1 MTIPHLKSIE
11 LTNILCVRCSFW
23 RSLPFQ
29 ACFAITVI
37 DILVIRRRQG
47 WTLQFPPLS
56 TRSWFAPL
64 RSSPSVFFSAIV
76 YDLRSLDP
84 GTCLNTKLHAHF
96 AENER
101 FLPAISKFANLW
113 PWSWWPNWT
122 RTPKTWVRGKFSLY
136 HEWYGWLMYHSW

>member
-1 MTIPHLKSIE
+1 MTIPHVKSVE

-64 RSSPSVFFSAIV
+64 KSSPSVFFSAIV

-101 FLPAISKFANLW
+101 FLPAILS
-113 PWSWWPNWT
+113 
-122 RTPKTWVRGKFSLY
+122 SLISGHDLEDQTGQGRRRLGY
-136 HEWYGWLMYHSW
+136 EVNFLSTTSGTVD

>member
-1 MTIPHLKSIE
+1 MTIPHVKSIE

-47 WTLQFPPLS
+47 WALQFPPLS

-64 RSSPSVFFSAIV
+64 KSSPSVFFSAIV

-101 FLPAISKFANLW
+101 FLPAILS
-113 PWSWWPNWT
+113 
-122 RTPKTWVRGKFSLY
+122 SLISGHDLDDQTGQGRRRLGY
-136 HEWYGWLMYHSW
+136 EVNFLSTTSGTVD

>member
-1 MTIPHLKSIE
+1 MTIPHVKSIE

-37 DILVIRRRQG
+37 VILVIRRRQG

-64 RSSPSVFFSAIV
+64 KSSPSVFFSAIV
-76 YDLRSLDP
+76 YDIRSLDP
-84 GTCLNTKLHAHF
+84 GTCLNTKLHAYF

-101 FLPAISKFANLW
+101 FLPAIPSSLI
-113 PWSWWPNWT
+113 SGHDLDDQT
-122 RTPKTWVRGKFSLY
+122 RQGRRRLGYEVNFLSTTSGTVD
-136 HEWYGWLMYHSW
+136 

>member
-1 MTIPHLKSIE
+1 MNILHVKSIE
-11 LTNILCVRCSFW
+11 LTTILCVRCSFW

-29 ACFAITVI
+29 ACFAIMHCYCYFCYSWW
-37 DILVIRRRQG
+37 RQG
-47 WTLQFPPLS
+47 WKLRFRPLS

-64 RSSPSVFFSAIV
+64 KSSPSVFFSAIV

-101 FLPAISKFANLW
+101 FLPAIL
-113 PWSWWPNWT
+113 
-122 RTPKTWVRGKFSLY
+122 GSLISGY
-136 HEWYGWLMYHSW
+136 DLDDQTGQGRRRLGYEVNFLSTTSGTVD

>member
-1 MTIPHLKSIE
+1 MTIPHVKSIE

-64 RSSPSVFFSAIV
+64 KSSPSVFFSAIV

-101 FLPAISKFANLW
+101 FLPAIL
-113 PWSWWPNWT
+113 
-122 RTPKTWVRGKFSLY
+122 GSLISGY
-136 HEWYGWLMYHSW
+136 DLDDQTGQGRRRLGYEVNFLSTTSGTVD

>member
-1 MTIPHLKSIE
+1 MNILHVKSIE

-64 RSSPSVFFSAIV
+64 KSSPSVFFSAIV
-76 YDLRSLDP
+76 YDLRSLDS

-96 AENER
+96 AENAR
-101 FLPAISKFANLW
+101 FLPAFLSSLISGYDLDDQ
-113 PWSWWPNWT
+113 T
-122 RTPKTWVRGKFSLY
+122 RQGRRRLGYEVNFLSTTSGTVD
-136 HEWYGWLMYHSW
+136 

>member
-1 MTIPHLKSIE
+1 MNILHAKSIE
-11 LTNILCVRCSFW
+11 LTPILCVGCSFW

-37 DILVIRRRQG
+37 VILVIRRRQG

-56 TRSWFAPL
+56 TRSWFASL
-64 RSSPSVFFSAIV
+64 KSSPSVFFSAIV

-101 FLPAISKFANLW
+101 FLPVILSSLISGHDLDDQTGQGRRRLGYEVNFL
-113 PWSWWPNWT
+113 ST
-122 RTPKTWVRGKFSLY
+122 TSGTVD
-136 HEWYGWLMYHSW
+136 

>member
-1 MTIPHLKSIE
+1 MNILHVKSIE
-11 LTNILCVRCSFW
+11 LTTILCVRCSFW

-64 RSSPSVFFSAIV
+64 KSSPSVFFSAIV

-101 FLPAISKFANLW
+101 FLPAIPS
-113 PWSWWPNWT
+113 
-122 RTPKTWVRGKFSLY
+122 SLTSGHDLEDQTGHGRRILGY
-136 HEWYGWLMYHSW
+136 EVNSLSTTSGTVD

>member
-1 MTIPHLKSIE
+1 MNILHVKSIE

-64 RSSPSVFFSAIV
+64 KSSPSVFFSPIV

-101 FLPAISKFANLW
+101 YLPAILS
-113 PWSWWPNWT
+113 
-122 RTPKTWVRGKFSLY
+122 SLISGHDLDDQTGQGRRRLGY
-136 HEWYGWLMYHSW
+136 EVNFLSTTSGTVD

>member
-1 MTIPHLKSIE
+1 MTIPHVKSIE

-64 RSSPSVFFSAIV
+64 KSSPSVFFSAIV

-101 FLPAISKFANLW
+101 FLPAILS
-113 PWSWWPNWT
+113 
-122 RTPKTWVRGKFSLY
+122 SLISG
-136 HEWYGWLMYHSW
+136 HDLDDQTGQGRRRLGFEVNFLSTTSGTVD

>member
-1 MTIPHLKSIE
+1 MTIPHVKSIE

-64 RSSPSVFFSAIV
+64 KSSPSVFFSAIV
-76 YDLRSLDP
+76 YDLRSLNP

-101 FLPAISKFANLW
+101 FLPAIPS
-113 PWSWWPNWT
+113 
-122 RTPKTWVRGKFSLY
+122 SLTSGHDLEDQTGHGRRILGY
-136 HEWYGWLMYHSW
+136 EVNSLSTTSGTVD

>member
-1 MTIPHLKSIE
+1 MTIPLVKSIE

-29 ACFAITVI
+29 ACFVITVI

-64 RSSPSVFFSAIV
+64 KSSPSVFFSAIV

-101 FLPAISKFANLW
+101 FLPAILS
-113 PWSWWPNWT
+113 
-122 RTPKTWVRGKFSLY
+122 SLISGHDLDDQTGQGRRRLGY
-136 HEWYGWLMYHSW
+136 EVNFLSTTSGTVD

>member
-1 MTIPHLKSIE
+1 MNILHVKSIE
-11 LTNILCVRCSFW
+11 LTTILCVRCSFW

-64 RSSPSVFFSAIV
+64 KSSPSVFFSAIV

-84 GTCLNTKLHAHF
+84 GTCLNSKLHAHF

-101 FLPAISKFANLW
+101 FLPAI
-113 PWSWWPNWT
+113 P
-122 RTPKTWVRGKFSLY
+122 SLLTSGHDLEDQTGHGRRILGY
-136 HEWYGWLMYHSW
+136 EVNSLSTTSGTVD

>member
-1 MTIPHLKSIE
+1 MTIPHVKSIE

-64 RSSPSVFFSAIV
+64 KSSPSVFFSAIV

-101 FLPAISKFANLW
+101 FLPAILS
-113 PWSWWPNWT
+113 
-122 RTPKTWVRGKFSLY
+122 SLISGHDLEDQTGQGRRRLGY
-136 HEWYGWLMYHSW
+136 EVNFLSTTSGTVD

>member
-1 MTIPHLKSIE
+1 MNILQVKSIE
-11 LTNILCVRCSFW
+11 LTTILCVRCSFW

-64 RSSPSVFFSAIV
+64 KSSPSVFFSAIV

-84 GTCLNTKLHAHF
+84 GTCLNNKLHAHF

-101 FLPAISKFANLW
+101 FLPAIPS
-113 PWSWWPNWT
+113 
-122 RTPKTWVRGKFSLY
+122 SLT
-136 HEWYGWLMYHSW
+136 YGHDLEDQTGHGRRILGYEVNSLSTTSGTVD

>member
-1 MTIPHLKSIE
+1 MTIPHVKSIE
-11 LTNILCVRCSFW
+11 LTILCVRCSFW

-64 RSSPSVFFSAIV
+64 KSSPSVFFSAIV

-96 AENER
+96 AENES
-101 FLPAISKFANLW
+101 FLPAILS
-113 PWSWWPNWT
+113 
-122 RTPKTWVRGKFSLY
+122 SLISGHDLDDQTGQGRRRLGY
-136 HEWYGWLMYHSW
+136 EVNFLSTMSGTVD

>member
-1 MTIPHLKSIE
+1 MTIPHVKSIE

-64 RSSPSVFFSAIV
+64 KSSPSVFFSAIV

-101 FLPAISKFANLW
+101 FLPAIL
-113 PWSWWPNWT
+113 
-122 RTPKTWVRGKFSLY
+122 GSLISGY
-136 HEWYGWLMYHSW
+136 DLDDQTGQGRRRLGYEVNFLSTMSGTVD

>member
-1 MTIPHLKSIE
+1 MNILHVKSIE
-11 LTNILCVRCSFW
+11 LTTILCVRCSFW

-64 RSSPSVFFSAIV
+64 KSSPSVFFSAIV

-101 FLPAISKFANLW
+101 FLPAIL
-113 PWSWWPNWT
+113 
-122 RTPKTWVRGKFSLY
+122 GSLIPGY
-136 HEWYGWLMYHSW
+136 DLDDQTGQGRRRLGYEVNFLSTTSGTVD

>member
-1 MTIPHLKSIE
+1 MTIPLVKSIE

-64 RSSPSVFFSAIV
+64 KSSPSVFFSPIV

-101 FLPAISKFANLW
+101 YLPAILS
-113 PWSWWPNWT
+113 
-122 RTPKTWVRGKFSLY
+122 SLISGHDLDDQTGQGRRRLGY
-136 HEWYGWLMYHSW
+136 EVNFLSTTSGTVD

>member
-1 MTIPHLKSIE
+1 MNILHVKSIE

-64 RSSPSVFFSAIV
+64 KSSPSVFFSAIV

-101 FLPAISKFANLW
+101 FLPAILS
-113 PWSWWPNWT
+113 
-122 RTPKTWVRGKFSLY
+122 SLISVY
-136 HEWYGWLMYHSW
+136 DLDDQTGQGRRRLGYEVNFLSTTSGTVD

>member
-1 MTIPHLKSIE
+1 MTIPHVKSIE

-64 RSSPSVFFSAIV
+64 KSSPSVFFSAIV

-101 FLPAISKFANLW
+101 FLPAILS
-113 PWSWWPNWT
+113 
-122 RTPKTWVRGKFSLY
+122 SLISGHDLDDQTGQGRRRLGY
-136 HEWYGWLMYHSW
+136 EVNFLSTTSGTVD

>member
-1 MTIPHLKSIE
+1 MTIPHVKSIE

-29 ACFAITVI
+29 ACFTITVI

-64 RSSPSVFFSAIV
+64 KSSPSVFFSAIV

-101 FLPAISKFANLW
+101 FLPAVLSSLISGHDLDDQTGQGRRRLGYEVNFL
-113 PWSWWPNWT
+113 ST
-122 RTPKTWVRGKFSLY
+122 TSGTVD
-136 HEWYGWLMYHSW
+136 

>member
-1 MTIPHLKSIE
+1 MNILHVKSIE

-64 RSSPSVFFSAIV
+64 KSSPSVFFSAIV

-96 AENER
+96 AENEC
-101 FLPAISKFANLW
+101 FLPAILS
-113 PWSWWPNWT
+113 
-122 RTPKTWVRGKFSLY
+122 SLISGHDLDDQTGQGRRRLGY
-136 HEWYGWLMYHSW
+136 EVNFLSTTSGTVD

>member
-1 MTIPHLKSIE
+1 MNILHVKSIE

-64 RSSPSVFFSAIV
+64 KSSPSVFFSAIV

-101 FLPAISKFANLW
+101 FLPAIPS
-113 PWSWWPNWT
+113 
-122 RTPKTWVRGKFSLY
+122 SLTSGHDLEDQTGHGRRILGY
-136 HEWYGWLMYHSW
+136 EVNSLSTTSGTVD

>member
-1 MTIPHLKSIE
+1 MTIPHVKSIE

-64 RSSPSVFFSAIV
+64 KSSPSVFFSAMV

-101 FLPAISKFANLW
+101 FLPAILS
-113 PWSWWPNWT
+113 
-122 RTPKTWVRGKFSLY
+122 SLISGHDLDDQTGQGRRRLGY
-136 HEWYGWLMYHSW
+136 EVNFLSTTSGTVD

>member
-1 MTIPHLKSIE
+1 MNILHVKSIE

-29 ACFAITVI
+29 ACFSITVI

-64 RSSPSVFFSAIV
+64 KSSPSVFFSAIV
-76 YDLRSLDP
+76 YYLRSLDS
-84 GTCLNTKLHAHF
+84 GTCLNTKLHMHF
-96 AENER
+96 AENAR
-101 FLPAISKFANLW
+101 FLPVILSSLISGHDLDDQTGQGRRRLGYEVNFLSTMSGTVN
-113 PWSWWPNWT
+113 
-122 RTPKTWVRGKFSLY
+122 
-136 HEWYGWLMYHSW
+136 

>member
-1 MTIPHLKSIE
+1 MTIPHVKSIE

-64 RSSPSVFFSAIV
+64 KSSPSVFFSAIV

-96 AENER
+96 AENEC
-101 FLPAISKFANLW
+101 FLPAILS
-113 PWSWWPNWT
+113 
-122 RTPKTWVRGKFSLY
+122 SLISGHDLDDQTGQGRRRLRY
-136 HEWYGWLMYHSW
+136 EVNFLSITSGTVD

>member
-1 MTIPHLKSIE
+1 MNILHVKSIE
-11 LTNILCVRCSFW
+11 LTTILCVRCSFW

-64 RSSPSVFFSAIV
+64 KSSPSVFFSAIV

-101 FLPAISKFANLW
+101 FLPAIL
-113 PWSWWPNWT
+113 
-122 RTPKTWVRGKFSLY
+122 GSLISGY
-136 HEWYGWLMYHSW
+136 DLDDQTGQGRRRLGYEVNFLSTTSGTVD

>member
-1 MTIPHLKSIE
+1 MTIPHVKSIE
-11 LTNILCVRCSFW
+11 FTNILCVRCSFW

-64 RSSPSVFFSAIV
+64 KSSPSVFFSAIV

-101 FLPAISKFANLW
+101 FLPAIL
-113 PWSWWPNWT
+113 
-122 RTPKTWVRGKFSLY
+122 GSLISGY
-136 HEWYGWLMYHSW
+136 DLDDQTGQGRRRLGYEVNFLSTTSGTVD

>member
-1 MTIPHLKSIE
+1 MNILHVKSIE

-64 RSSPSVFFSAIV
+64 KSSPSVFFSAIV

-101 FLPAISKFANLW
+101 FLPAVLSSLISGHDLDDQTGQGRRRLGYEVNFL
-113 PWSWWPNWT
+113 ST
-122 RTPKTWVRGKFSLY
+122 TSGTVD
-136 HEWYGWLMYHSW
+136 

>member
-1 MTIPHLKSIE
+1 MTIPHVKSIE

-37 DILVIRRRQG
+37 VILVIRRRQG

-56 TRSWFAPL
+56 TRMSWFAPL
-64 RSSPSVFFSAIV
+64 KSSPSVFFSAIV

-84 GTCLNTKLHAHF
+84 GTCLNTKLHAYF

-101 FLPAISKFANLW
+101 FLPAIPS
-113 PWSWWPNWT
+113 
-122 RTPKTWVRGKFSLY
+122 SLISGHDLDDQTGQGRRRLGY
-136 HEWYGWLMYHSW
+136 EVNFLSTTSGTVD

>member
-1 MTIPHLKSIE
+1 MNILHVKSIE

-64 RSSPSVFFSAIV
+64 KSSPSVFFSAIV

-101 FLPAISKFANLW
+101 FLPAIL
-113 PWSWWPNWT
+113 
-122 RTPKTWVRGKFSLY
+122 GSLISGY
-136 HEWYGWLMYHSW
+136 DLDDQTGQGRRRLGYEVNFLSTTSGTVD

>member
-1 MTIPHLKSIE
+1 MNILHVKSIE

-64 RSSPSVFFSAIV
+64 KSSPSVFFSAIV

-101 FLPAISKFANLW
+101 FLPAIL
-113 PWSWWPNWT
+113 
-122 RTPKTWVRGKFSLY
+122 GSLISVY
-136 HEWYGWLMYHSW
+136 DLDDQTGQGRRRLGYEVNFLSTTSGTVD